1 MMSTKLSDPTFHLLF
16 QLLCAFMYLSS
27 YVLFLLRIGLFF
39 NPPPPNVDVIEVS
52 PLCRQLERGEGLVVF
67 RSSQI
72 HETSREISICES
84 VGGSWHGKFWLWETD
99 GDSGGGV
106 LLPMHL
112 LTLWEWERCTGMLGN
127 YTSPKPRKYTCK
139 LHVIMW
145 TSTSSQWES
154 LCATS
159 NEML

>member
-1 MMSTKLSDPTFHLLF
+1 MPEMVLCLGPYLNDVNKIIRSPFSSTFPTFMRF
-16 QLLCAFMYLSS
+16 
-27 YVLFLLRIGLFF
+27 YVLFLLSIGLFF

-139 LHVIMW
+139 LHVIM
-145 TSTSSQWES
+145 
-154 LCATS
+154 
-159 NEML
+159 

>member
-1 MMSTKLSDPTFHLLF
+1 MMSTKYPLF
-16 QLLCAFMYLSS
+16 IYFSNFYALLCTFPLKHRAIFQ
-27 YVLFLLRIGLFF
+27 
-39 NPPPPNVDVIEVS
+39 PPPPNVDVIEVS

-139 LHVIMW
+139 LHVIM
-145 TSTSSQWES
+145 
-154 LCATS
+154 
-159 NEML
+159 